1 MDGKIILMFFL
12 IFHFYYSIRIQVGDQ
27 IIEVDDHS
35 LVGVTHIY
43 ATNVLK
49 NTSGLVKYDLNNF
62 FDIFFLKLSNF

>member
-1 MDGKIILMFFL
+1 MDGNIIETFF
-12 IFHFYYSIRIQVGDQ
+12 FHFYFSIRIQVGDQ

-62 FDIFFLKLSNF
+62 FDICFFLKI